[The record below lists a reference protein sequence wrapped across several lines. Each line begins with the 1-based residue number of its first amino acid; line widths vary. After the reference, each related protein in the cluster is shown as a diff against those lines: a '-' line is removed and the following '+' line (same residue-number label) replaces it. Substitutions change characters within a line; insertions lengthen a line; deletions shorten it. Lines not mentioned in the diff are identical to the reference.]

1 MYIFK
6 RYERLC
12 LLKVKGTMN
21 NILKLFA
28 VNPLQSNEGV
38 ISTLKNVEFFFQRY
52 FHSKIE
58 KNYYAS
64 LKKNNFK
71 IDFFSLIF
79 EVGNAFFKCRCNG
92 LCFHSTCIQ

>member
-6 RYERLC
+6 RYGNNNGDTGRLC

-38 ISTLKNVEFFFQRY
+38 ISTLKIVVFFKGNL
-52 FHSKIE
+52 HIKIE
-58 KNYYAS
+58 KNYYA
-64 LKKNNFK
+64 
-71 IDFFSLIF
+71 
-79 EVGNAFFKCRCNG
+79 
-92 LCFHSTCIQ
+92 

>member
-38 ISTLKNVEFFFQRY
+38 ISTLKNVEFFFQRN

-64 LKKNNFK
+64 LKKYNSK
-71 IDFFSLIF
+71 IDFFF
-79 EVGNAFFKCRCNG
+79 QYFK
-92 LCFHSTCIQ
+92 